1 MSKRWKY
8 KAQGDA
14 DKVERLAG
22 LLCMPKENP
31 TEKDKRCYR
40 IVANLLVQRGID
52 TFEKAKDFFRPDLN
66 KLHNPFLMENMEHA
80 VERIMVAVYA
90 KEKIMVYGD
99 YDVDG
104 TSAVALV
111 YSYLS
116 TFYDNLTYYVPDRY
130 EEGYGVSF
138 KGVDTAE
145 NDGVSLII
153 CLDCGIKATEEI
165 AYAGEKGIDF
175 IVCDHHLPGK
185 ELPKAYAILDPKL
198 EGCKYPYDEL
208 SGCGIGFKLIQ
219 ALQQK
224 RGKPADDLKQYLD
237 LVAISIAAD
246 VVPLTGENRI
256 LAFHG
261 LRVLN
266 TKPRVGLEAILACA
280 NIIHEDA
287 ALPYYFNKVLT
298 IQDLSFLIGPRINA
312 AGRMD
317 SASKAVALLKTKNK
331 EKAERIAEEI
341 NESNEDRKI
350 KDQVATK
357 EAQEEISNHK
367 LDQQKCIVLCNE
379 NWHQGVIGIVAS
391 RIAEEHYKPT
401 IIFTKKNGI
410 LTGSARS
417 VKNFDIYSAIE
428 KCRHLLTHFG
438 GHKFAAGLS
447 LKEDNFAEFCRL
459 FEKEVEDNMSQD
471 GILPEIDIDME
482 ILLGDASEKLLRILW
497 QFEPFGPENNEPVFS
512 SSEIYDANGARK
524 VGRNHL
530 KFSAIPI
537 NENILPISCIGFSLA
552 QHFETLKSGKKID
565 LCYTI
570 EENRYQGRRE
580 LQLNVKD
587 ITESKDNNY

>member
-497 QFEPFGPENNEPVFS
+497 QFEPFGPENNVYF
-512 SSEIYDANGARK
+512 R
-524 VGRNHL
+524 
-530 KFSAIPI
+530 
-537 NENILPISCIGFSLA
+537 LP
-552 QHFETLKSGKKID
+552 
-565 LCYTI
+565 
-570 EENRYQGRRE
+570 RYMTPTVRE
-580 LQLNVKD
+580 K
-587 ITESKDNNY
+587 